1 MLIKREE
8 DSTKVRKKLG
18 RRSEISSGRKSNETK
33 IAIKI
38 KVWFAENKKKLLK
51 KLKSDKGESQEI
63 LAPNDCKEA
72 TVFSIIKEIGRNLS
86 LNLVTWV

>member
-33 IAIKI
+33 I
-38 KVWFAENKKKLLK
+38 KVWLAENKKKLLK
-51 KLKSDKGESQEI
+51 KLKNDKGESQEI
-63 LAPNDCKEA
+63 LARNDCKEA